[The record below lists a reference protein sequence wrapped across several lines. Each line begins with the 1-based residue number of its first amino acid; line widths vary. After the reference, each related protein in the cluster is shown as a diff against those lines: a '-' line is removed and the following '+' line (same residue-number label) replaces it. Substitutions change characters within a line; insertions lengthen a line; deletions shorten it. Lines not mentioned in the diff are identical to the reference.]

1 MIMSTSRRSSAFLF
15 TAPLLALWLAACT
28 TSIPSPGGAE
38 TPAPSMDAT
47 PSSQG
52 APTQAPTLIYGGDC
66 GSMSTNAPD
75 GWVDPVMAGSVPA
88 TWTLQISAL
97 GGIEC
102 HRQGDESATI
112 IALPAELRP
121 TDGEPEGVG
130 CPQALECAIDVV
142 VGSAWISGWVAPAAG
157 DPAAAESFVAGFVEG
172 LVPPDPLPARQYPSP
187 TGLTVCDDS
196 ARVDALERALEV
208 EFSDALT
215 ETQYGG
221 YAPAITEVANRFAS
235 RCNLVWADA
244 GERRQAEVTVMPSA
258 GWTIAGLASGAP
270 ATVAGAEEARWIVSE
285 DPFEFGRLVVR
296 AGDDLVLVSV
306 DSDLGVETASVIAE
320 AALFVP

>member
-1 MIMSTSRRSSAFLF
+1 MIMSTSRRPSAFLS
-15 TAPLLALWLAACT
+15 TAPLLALCLAACA

-38 TPAPSMDAT
+38 APAPSSDAV
-47 PSSQG
+47 PSTG
-52 APTQAPTLIYGGDC
+52 AATQAPPLIYGGDC

-75 GWVDPVMAGSVPA
+75 GWHDPALAGSVPA

-102 HRQGDESATI
+102 HRQGDEIATI

-121 TDGEPEGVG
+121 TNSEPGGVG

-142 VGSAWISGWVAPAAG
+142 VGSAWISGWVSPATG
-157 DPAAAESFVAGFVEG
+157 DPATAESFVAAFVQG

-187 TGLTVCDDS
+187 TGLTLCDDA
-196 ARVDALERALEV
+196 ARVDALERALDLDI
-208 EFSDALT
+208 SDAVT

-221 YAPAITEVANRFAS
+221 YAPAITEVANRIAS
-235 RCNLVWADA
+235 RCTLVWVDA

-258 GWTIAGLASGAP
+258 GWTMAGLASGAS
-270 ATVAGAEEARWIVSE
+270 AMVDGAEEARWIVSE
-285 DPFEFGRLVVR
+285 DPFEFHRLVVR

-306 DSDLGVETASVIAE
+306 ESDLGVETARVIAE
-320 AALFVP
+320 AALLTP